1 MQIERR
7 WLSYVRG
14 LPATRK
20 LVLGAA
26 VSVILGV
33 AILAAGSRLVNT
45 HELHFWGALNDQIG
59 YITVARNMLT
69 NGTVQG
75 DSILPSTLWQKKSRY
90 VLYMPGHS
98 ATIALSYRLFGI
110 GPLQSIIPN
119 LLSFLIAIMAVY
131 FIGARIYSPASGLVA
146 SLLFALFPPALFFAY
161 TAMAELT
168 FVAVFMTGV
177 AVFLYL
183 PDRLR
188 PWLGPF
194 CMALPFLFR
203 ETAALIVIPL
213 GLYYWLEGRK
223 QPSWRPWIFVALS
236 VLMLIVIFRMDFS
249 AGRPSLLKAN
259 VFGDWHAVYDDATAQ
274 QAAAGTT
281 LGDWLRVLPTRTIRN
296 IKSVFSTPE
305 YAPWASTANYVLLAL
320 MILVGL
326 IAVLRGDR
334 FASGLTLLNVV
345 AASAAF
351 VIVGISGYRGAR
363 HLMFTYALNV
373 IVISPY
379 LLKVYSQ
386 PRFIKQSTKIAAI
399 ACPIAA
405 LLAIFSLEAMRD
417 FYAPLANLQTIDR
430 NRLSLLVTILY
441 GVTVVSGLAALVI
454 FWLRKRR
461 RSGVEPAPLLSRHR
475 SSPLF
480 RHLSASIIIVAFGLL
495 VLSTEIG
502 YRGKRFLL
510 FAYIFSAV
518 AMVWL
523 ISKILPRISLGGPLQ
538 AGVLTFLL
546 LLGGTVISVREMFT
560 FFTTQDGIDQTYALA
575 LESIGHDDTRM
586 LVTPFDLSVRYRYSH
601 FPVSWAFLPY
611 DQPTL
616 ELLAA
621 RFDIGTMV
629 LRDDHPLL
637 QNPAMLSSLGFYK
650 DRELRIGGST
660 FDVYKRPAVRAHLP
674 RTSAATN

>member
-20 LVLGAA
+20 LMSGAA
-26 VSVILGV
+26 VSATLGV
-33 AILAAGSRLVNT
+33 VILAAGSRLVNT
-45 HELHFWGALNDQIG
+45 NELHFWGALNDQIG
-59 YITVARNMLT
+59 YVTVARNMLT

-98 ATIALSYRLFGI
+98 ATIALSYRLFGV
-110 GPLQSIIPN
+110 GALQSIIPN
-119 LLSFLIAIMAVY
+119 LVSFLIAIMAVY
-131 FIGARIYSPASGLVA
+131 FVGARIYSPASGLVA

-168 FVAVFMTGV
+168 FVAAFMVGV
-177 AVFLYL
+177 AVCLYL

-194 CMALPFLFR
+194 CIAFPFLFR

-213 GLYYWLEGRK
+213 GLYFWLEGRK
-223 QPSWRPWIFVALS
+223 RPSWRPWIFVALS

-274 QAAAGTT
+274 QAAADTT
-281 LGDWLRVLPTRTIRN
+281 LRDWLQVLPTRTARN
-296 IKSVFSTPE
+296 IESVFSTPE
-305 YAPWASTANYVLLAL
+305 YAPWASTANYTLLAL
-320 MILVGL
+320 MLLVGL
-326 IAVLRGDR
+326 IAVRRGDR
-334 FASGLTLLNVV
+334 FAWSLTVLNVV

-373 IVISPY
+373 IVISPRII
-379 LLKVYSQ
+379 KIFSQ
-386 PRFIKQSTKIAAI
+386 PTQIKQSTKIAAV

-405 LLAIFSLEAMRD
+405 LLAIFSLGVVKD
-417 FYAPLANLQTIDR
+417 FYRFFADQTLMDR
-430 NRLSLLVTILY
+430 NRIRLLITILY
-441 GVTVVSGLAALVI
+441 GVTAVSGLAVLVI
-454 FWLRKRR
+454 VGRRKRWR
-461 RSGVEPAPLLSRHR
+461 LGMEHAPLLSKLR

-480 RHLSASIIIVAFGLL
+480 RNLSASIIIVAFGLL
-495 VLSTEIG
+495 VLATEIN
-502 YRGKRFLL
+502 YRGRRFLL
-510 FAYIFSAV
+510 FAYSLAAV
-518 AMVWL
+518 VMVWL
-523 ISKILPRISLGGPLQ
+523 ISKILSRISLGGPLMTG
-538 AGVLTFLL
+538 ALTCVLLC
-546 LLGGTVISVREMFT
+546 GGTVLSVRAMFT
-560 FFTTQDGIDQTYALA
+560 YFTNQDGIDQTYALA

-611 DQPTL
+611 DLPTL

-629 LRDDHPLL
+629 LKDDHPLL
-637 QNPAMLSSLGFYK
+637 QNPASLSALGFYK
-650 DRELRIGGST
+650 DRELRIGESK
-660 FDVYKRPAVRAHLP
+660 FDVYKRPAVRAHIF